1 MKIVS
6 DAVSLD
12 DFDFLYRTFG
22 PMVLRRCRFLLKDE
36 EKALD
41 ALQDVFVRIL
51 ERKQKLE
58 TVCSSLFYV
67 TATHICLNKI
77 RADKIRAGPA
87 FDSVEELVCGAAAAS
102 HEEKIDAGIFL
113 DYIFSR
119 RDEKDR
125 EIAFLHYL
133 DGFTLEETAER
144 MEMSVSGVRKRLSA
158 LRKYAE
164 EQEG

>member
-1 MKIVS
+1 MKTVS

-51 ERKQKLE
+51 DRKQKLE

-67 TATHICLNKI
+67 MATHICRN
-77 RADKIRAGPA
+77 
-87 FDSVEELVCGAAAAS
+87 
-102 HEEKIDAGIFL
+102 
-113 DYIFSR
+113 
-119 RDEKDR
+119 
-125 EIAFLHYL
+125 
-133 DGFTLEETAER
+133 
-144 MEMSVSGVRKRLSA
+144 
-158 LRKYAE
+158 
-164 EQEG
+164 